1 MLHGNEAINAPASQP
16 SFCPRHHTHRLH
28 RSIERSPNTG
38 TLTTSIPEDLVH
50 LIDLQFVT
58 LREYLVQQNIILT
71 SVGDAVVA
79 KVLGAVAA
87 RIQHN
92 QRSFRPHFLYASV
105 DEACAAANDWLRLS
119 DKLEAWLETTIDRL
133 VESSIMVVT
142 LKSDGASLVADLSGE
157 AVQSAEHVQ
166 VLVMR
171 KVQRTAVASDLFS
184 RSWEDD
190 WTHNEVMHELL
201 EIFDLDLARVETFL
215 VAEHLYQKALTSC
228 CKALVC
234 FYIRCLVQK
243 ADSVSLRRR
252 NRERMGRA
260 GERQAFS
267 NADRALR
274 RMQDD
279 IALLRDFFRNKSV
292 EKLTLSRILGDEMR
306 VLELIHECLS
316 AEDSDSLESF
326 IVVIHKRTGADALVT
341 RHFVS
346 DLWLLVQRETGGGQ
360 LRQTIS
366 TLEPDLQMVSASIQ
380 ERLASGPTDHS
391 YVRVDLMLR
400 AMYEDRIAQGL
411 LPVCWTC
418 LPKTGEEGSEVVGQK
433 IRSFSRKLVELPRRL
448 RKKQEDRVTI

>member
-1 MLHGNEAINAPASQP
+1 MGGFPRRPASHRP
-16 SFCPRHHTHRLH
+16 FHHTHRVH

-38 TLTTSIPEDLVH
+38 TLTTSIAEDLVH

-58 LREYLVQQNIILT
+58 LREYLSQRKIIRT
-71 SVGDAVVA
+71 SVGDAVAA
-79 KVLGAVAA
+79 KVLGAVFA
-87 RIQHN
+87 RIRHN
-92 QRSFRPHFLYASV
+92 QRSFRPHFIYASV
-105 DEACAAANDWLRLS
+105 DECCAAANDLLRLS
-119 DKLEAWLETTIDRL
+119 DKLEGWLDRTIDKL
-133 VESSIMVVT
+133 VGSNVIVT
-142 LKSDGASLVADLSGE
+142 LQSEGTGLVAALSRE
-157 AVQSAEHVQ
+157 AVQAAEHVQ

-171 KVQRTAVASDLFS
+171 KVQRTAVASDFFS

-201 EIFDLDLARVETFL
+201 QIFDLDLARARTFL
-215 VAEHLYQKALTSC
+215 AAEHVYQKALTAC
-228 CKALVC
+228 CKSLVC

-252 NRERMGRA
+252 NRERMGRV
-260 GERQAFS
+260 GEQQAFS
-267 NADRALR
+267 NSDRALR

-279 IALLRDFFRNKSV
+279 IALLRDFFRNQSG

-346 DLWLLVQRETGGGQ
+346 DLWLLVQREIGGGQ
-360 LRQTIS
+360 LRRTIS
-366 TLEPDLQMVSASIQ
+366 TLEPDLQMVSAGIQ

-433 IRSFSRKLVELPRRL
+433 IRSLSRKLVELPRRL
-448 RKKQEDRVTI
+448 RKKQEDCVPV